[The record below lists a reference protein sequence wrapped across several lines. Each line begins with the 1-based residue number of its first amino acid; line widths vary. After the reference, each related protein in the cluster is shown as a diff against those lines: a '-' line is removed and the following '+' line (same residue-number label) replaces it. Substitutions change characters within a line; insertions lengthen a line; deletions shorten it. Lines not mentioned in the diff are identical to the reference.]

1 MLQRSTIEPATLDLL
16 RTILAIPE
24 LQNFYLVGGT
34 ALALRFGHRLSV
46 DLDLFSTDDFEMN
59 HIIGV
64 VETNFPQVTYKESDS
79 NIGFFCSI
87 NEVKVDL
94 VKHHHFSL
102 IRNPEEIEGI
112 RMFSTQDIIA
122 MKIAAI
128 LRRAQ
133 QKDFFDLVELLK
145 HYPLQSCID
154 FYHEKYPSQQLAI
167 SIPYAISY
175 FDDAENSPT
184 PVSLNGQTWTGVKKF
199 IQAQVREYLS

>member
-1 MLQRSTIEPATLDLL
+1 MLQRSTIEPSTLDLL
-16 RTILAIPE
+16 RSILAVPE
-24 LQNFYLVGGT
+24 LQSFYLVGGT

-46 DLDLFSTDDFEMN
+46 DLDLFSTEDFDKN

-64 VETNFPQVTYKESDS
+64 VETNFPRVTYKESDS

-87 NEVKVDL
+87 NGVKVDL

-102 IRNPEEIEGI
+102 IRKPEEMEGV

-128 LRRAQ
+128 LRRGQ

-145 HYPLQSCID
+145 HYPLQNCID
-154 FYHEKYPSQQLAI
+154 FYHEKYSSQQLAI
-167 SIPYAISY
+167 SIPHAISY

-184 PVSLNGQTWTGVKKF
+184 PVSLNGQTWPGVKKYL
-199 IQAQVREYLS
+199 QACVREYLS